1 MNKYSTVLQQDM
13 SDCGPACILTVF
25 NQYGLN
31 VPLSRIRDVSGTN
44 NYGTTLCGMVDCL
57 EHFGFTAKGVK
68 SRKEG
73 LFNKFPLP
81 AIANVI
87 IEENVS
93 HFIVIHEI
101 TRERIVISDPRSGLK
116 KCSVEEF
123 MNMWTGILILALPGE
138 SFEAKDMTHGKLIQL
153 KNIFISLRWYIA
165 GIFAVSAV
173 YLVLGIMSSYYYKQ
187 IMDDL
192 LPGKIPRMLAV
203 FSAGTIFLYLIRAV
217 LSYLRSCLVINFGQK
232 IDNTISLGYYK
243 HILNLPMRFF
253 VTHKNGEILS
263 RFLDSS
269 KVREAI
275 SGAALAFLVDSVMLV
290 AGGFILFRISRLLF
304 GVTVLIVS
312 LYIVMAMIMY
322 KPMKKVN
329 QVNMEN
335 SSSLNSSIMESIEGI
350 ETVKIFNAADYTFRN
365 TEEKFRSF
373 LRSSKKQGYL
383 SNLSSSVSA
392 FISSAGVILI
402 LWCGVVQISKGN
414 ITLGE
419 LLTFNALVEYFI
431 DPIKNMIN
439 LYPSVQ
445 SAIVAS
451 DRLWEILDIECER
464 NTLSSKAEMSLD
476 GDIVIDDLTFS
487 YGKGSPILKNVSLSI
502 RRGQKIALV
511 GESGSGKTTIAR
523 LLLKLYECG
532 DNMIKINDKDINS
545 ISTELLRDRV
555 AYISQETFLFSES
568 VYNNLIFGKNDADEE
583 SVLKAAKF
591 SQADDFIMKLPLAY
605 STRLGEKGVNIS
617 GGQKQCIAI
626 ARALL
631 KDPDILIMDE
641 ATSNLDNITEK
652 AVENAINNQ
661 DITTIII
668 AHRLSTI
675 KNCDVIY
682 VMDNGR
688 IVESGNHLQLLKQR
702 GRYYDLW
709 CSQF

>member
-1 MNKYSTVLQQDM
+1 
-13 SDCGPACILTVF
+13 
-25 NQYGLN
+25 
-31 VPLSRIRDVSGTN
+31 
-44 NYGTTLCGMVDCL
+44 
-57 EHFGFTAKGVK
+57 
-68 SRKEG
+68 
-73 LFNKFPLP
+73 
-81 AIANVI
+81 
-87 IEENVS
+87 
-93 HFIVIHEI
+93 
-101 TRERIVISDPRSGLK
+101 
-116 KCSVEEF
+116 
-123 MNMWTGILILALPGE
+123 
-138 SFEAKDMTHGKLIQL
+138 
-153 KNIFISLRWYIA
+153 
-165 GIFAVSAV
+165 
-173 YLVLGIMSSYYYKQ
+173 
-187 IMDDL
+187 
-192 LPGKIPRMLAV
+192 
-203 FSAGTIFLYLIRAV
+203 
-217 LSYLRSCLVINFGQK
+217 
-232 IDNTISLGYYK
+232 
-243 HILNLPMRFF
+243 
-253 VTHKNGEILS
+253 
-263 RFLDSS
+263 
-269 KVREAI
+269 
-275 SGAALAFLVDSVMLV
+275 
-290 AGGFILFRISRLLF
+290 
-304 GVTVLIVS
+304 
-312 LYIVMAMIMY
+312 
-322 KPMKKVN
+322 MKKVN

-464 NTLSSKAEMSLD
+464 NTLSSKTEMSLD